1 MHATRW
7 GILGPG
13 KIARSFAHDL
23 ALAPGAELAAVG
35 SRSGARARA
44 FAQDYGAE
52 AAYGSYEELL
62 ADSSIDVVYIA
73 SPHALHLEH
82 ARLALESGR
91 HVLCEKPLTLSVAE
105 AEEMIAL
112 ARQHDRFLMEAMW
125 TACHPVVLALRDRL
139 RTGELGTPH
148 HLHAELGFV
157 VDAPPEDRMLDPSLG
172 AGALLDMGIYP
183 LTFAHLLLGEAEEL
197 TAYAVL
203 SEEGID
209 MDIAIMGR
217 YPGGALATMKASMSS
232 WSSRRASLATERGRV
247 VLDNFHHPD
256 HATFNPVVP
265 GGTND
270 GVRSAAPRRID
281 GATPVIGF
289 GYAHEILEVGRC
301 LAEGLRESPLVPHQ
315 QTLTVLRQM
324 DDLRRQVGVAYSP
337 AGPSS

>member
-148 HLHAELGFV
+148 HLLAELGFV

-217 YPGGALATMKASMSS
+217 YPGGALATMKASMSWTTS
-232 WSSRRASLATERGRV
+232 TTLTMRRSTRWCRAARTTACAAQLRAGSTAPRQSSASAMPTRSSRWAAVWPRGCARARWCRTSR
-247 VLDNFHHPD
+247 P
-256 HATFNPVVP
+256 
-265 GGTND
+265 
-270 GVRSAAPRRID
+270 
-281 GATPVIGF
+281 
-289 GYAHEILEVGRC
+289 
-301 LAEGLRESPLVPHQ
+301 
-315 QTLTVLRQM
+315 
-324 DDLRRQVGVAYSP
+324 
-337 AGPSS
+337 